1 MKKLFAAFIGL
12 FLFSSIACAG
22 TITPITDNEN
32 NLMWIPAT
40 EMVPIGEMR
49 KVCKKLND
57 ENAHGYSNWR
67 LPTGRDLKKMSI
79 HEGNYWIKDIMMGL
93 PDIKITRAINVSTGL
108 TDSCGGKNSYTVDC
122 PLAYIVPVR
131 RIRSNIKNIK

>member
-1 MKKLFAAFIGL
+1 MNRLILLPSIILLFV
-12 FLFSSIACAG
+12 SIACAG

-40 EMVPIGEMR
+40 KMVPIGEMR

-57 ENAHGYSNWR
+57 ENAHGYNNWR
-67 LPTGRDLKKMSI
+67 LPTGRDLKKMNI

-93 PDIKITRAINVSTGL
+93 PDRKITRAINVSTGL
-108 TDSCGGKNSYTVDC
+108 TDSCGGKNSYTADC

-131 RIRSNIKNIK
+131 RVRPILRP